1 MFHSL
6 GVKTMVKDLR
16 TQAVDMKL
24 HRAPKVN
31 GEPWKLTH
39 VQPFFPPLETLFKTE
54 RLSNLSEYGV
64 KLPEEVESVVDA
76 THVRTTKGRTIP
88 VHRKTTMV
96 LSPYKTMKGSYAVPS
111 LPKPAEVAKEM
122 EEQTQSPHTAGYV
135 GAITSLTLSLSGSA
149 HFPKVF
155 GVYTSIATTHELN
168 ISDDY
173 EDLCDRKWFADQ
185 IGKTFEL
192 RLRDEGGEGGFT
204 HTRGRRSA
212 VDLEDAAIEL
222 ETTDLEAD
230 HVPTP
235 TAGSIME
242 DYEIESSHSS
252 ASSGESEDD
261 VYEIESCDCEDED
274 SESEGDEGS
283 DDEPFAWATFKEVP
297 VVTTVM
303 EACEGTFYDLI
314 KTSDDPAHHTAWV
327 AQIVAALAYAQRTC
341 GFVHNDLH
349 GNNVMYVDTSE
360 PTLYYNITGVCYAV
374 PTYGK
379 LIKII
384 DFDRAGVSVRLSG
397 MKEPRMFLSSQFKP
411 DEEAGGQ
418 YNCEPF
424 YDQSHPRIP
433 LNPSFDL
440 VRFASS
446 VFWDMFPGGPDAP
459 TTSPLRDLFLS
470 WTTLQDGTSVMFRR
484 KRDNH
489 DRYHGFGLYKA
500 IARYCKDTAVP
511 RREMAKFK
519 QFQVPRIPVGQH
531 FLLIE
536 G

>member
-1 MFHSL
+1 
-6 GVKTMVKDLR
+6 MVKELR
-16 TQAVDMKL
+16 TQPLGMQL
-24 HRAPKVN
+24 HRYSKIDGTEWN
-31 GEPWKLTH
+31 LTH
-39 VQPFFPPLETLFKTE
+39 MQPFFPPLETLFKTE
-54 RLSNLSEYGV
+54 RLSNLSEYGIKV
-64 KLPEEVESVVDA
+64 PEGIKTVLND
-76 THVRTTKGRTIP
+76 VRIHTTQNHMLP

-96 LSPYKTMKGSYAVPS
+96 LSPYKTMKGVYATPS

-135 GAITSLTLSLSGSA
+135 GALASIALSTHGCD

-155 GVYTSIATTHELN
+155 GVYTAVATKHEVN

-173 EDLCDRKWFADQ
+173 EDLCDRPWFADQ
-185 IGKTFEL
+185 IGKTFDL
-192 RLRDEGGEGGFT
+192 RLREEGAEGGFT

-212 VDLEDAAIEL
+212 VDLEDARIEL
-222 ETTDLEAD
+222 ETTDIDAV
-230 HVPTP
+230 HVETP
-235 TAGSIME
+235 HAGSVIE
-242 DYEIESSHSS
+242 EYEIESSEHSEES
-252 ASSGESEDD
+252 DSEDED
-261 VYEIESCDCEDED
+261 VYEIESCDC
-274 SESEGDEGS
+274 SESEEEPDDES
-283 DDEPFAWATFKEVP
+283 EDDEPFAWATFKDVP
-297 VVTTVM
+297 VITTVM
-303 EACEGTFYDLI
+303 EPCEGTFYDLL
-314 KTSDDPAHHTAWV
+314 KLSSDPEHHTAWV
-327 AQIVAALAYAQRTC
+327 AQIVVALAFAQRTC

-349 GNNVMYVDTSE
+349 GNNVMFVSTE
-360 PTLYYNITGVCYAV
+360 KEFLYYMVGESGGRRYYAI

-384 DFDRAGVSVRLSG
+384 DFDRAALSIKLQG
-397 MKEPRMFLSSQFKP
+397 MKEPRFFLSSQFKP

-424 YDQSHPRIP
+424 YDQAHPRIG

-446 VFWDMFPGGPDAP
+446 VFWDMFPKGPDGE
-459 TTSPLRDLFLS
+459 TTNAFLRDLMLS
-470 WTTLQDGTSVMFRR
+470 WTTLPDGSSVMFRS

-500 IARYCKDTAVP
+500 ITRYCKDTAIP
-511 RREMAKFK
+511 RRELAKFK
-519 QFQVPRIPVGQH
+519 QFAVPRIPAGQTD

>member
-1 MFHSL
+1 MFHSP
-6 GVKTMVKDLR
+6 GVKTMVKELR
-16 TQAVDMKL
+16 TQSVDMKL
-24 HRAPKVN
+24 HRSPKVDGTQWN
-31 GEPWKLTH
+31 LTH

-64 KLPEEVESVVDA
+64 KLPEEVETIADS
-76 THVRTTKGRTIP
+76 THIKTTKGRTLP

-96 LSPYKTMKGSYAVPS
+96 LSPYKTMKGVYATPS

-135 GAITSLTLSLSGSA
+135 GAMTSVALSLSECS
-149 HFPKVF
+149 HFPRVY
-155 GVYTSIATTHELN
+155 GVYTAVATKHEVN

-173 EDLCDRKWFADQ
+173 EELCDRKWFADQ
-185 IGKTFEL
+185 IGKTFDL

-212 VDLEDAAIEL
+212 VELEDVAIDLEM
-222 ETTDLEAD
+222 TDMTAD
-230 HVPTP
+230 HVDTP
-235 TAGSIME
+235 TAGSVVE
-242 DYEIESSHSS
+242 EYEIESSHSS
-252 ASSGESEDD
+252 EESEESEED
-261 VYEIESCDCEDED
+261 VYEIESCDCEE
-274 SESEGDEGS
+274 ESDDEGS
-283 DDEPFAWATFKEVP
+283 GEEDEEPFAWATFKDVP
-297 VVTTVM
+297 VITTVM
-303 EACEGTFYDLI
+303 EPCEGTFYDLI
-314 KTSDDPAHHTAWV
+314 KTSDNPEHHTAWV
-327 AQIVAALAYAQRTC
+327 AQIVAALAFAQRTH

-349 GNNVMYVDTSE
+349 GNNVMYVSTTE
-360 PTLYYNITGVCYAV
+360 PTLYYNVGGACYAV

-384 DFDRAGVSVRLSG
+384 DFDRAAVSVRLQG
-397 MKEPRMFLSSQFKP
+397 MKEPRLFLSSQFKP

-433 LNPSFDL
+433 LSPSFDL
-440 VRFASS
+440 TRFATSM
-446 VFWDMFPGGPDAP
+446 FWDMFPKGPDGE
-459 TTSPLRDLFLS
+459 TSNTFLRDLFLA
-470 WTTLQDGTSVMFRR
+470 WTTLPDGSSVTFRR

-489 DRYHGFGLYKA
+489 DRYHGFDLYKA

-511 RREMAKFK
+511 RKELAKFK
-519 QFQVPRIPVGQH
+519 QFAVPRIPAGQH

>member
-1 MFHSL
+1 
-6 GVKTMVKDLR
+6 MVKELR
-16 TQAVDMKL
+16 TQTVDMKL
-24 HRAPKVN
+24 HRPPKMQGTQWN
-31 GEPWKLTH
+31 MTH

-64 KLPEEVESVVDA
+64 KLPEEVESIVDE
-76 THVRTTKGRTIP
+76 THVKTTKGRTLP

-122 EEQTQSPHTAGYV
+122 DEQTQSPHTAGYV
-135 GAITSLTLSLSGSA
+135 GAMTSVALSLSGCA
-149 HFPKVF
+149 HFPRVY
-155 GVYTSIATTHELN
+155 GVYTAVATKHELN

-185 IGKTFEL
+185 IGKTFDL

-222 ETTDLEAD
+222 ETTDLEAE
-230 HVPTP
+230 HVATP
-235 TAGSIME
+235 TAGSVME

-252 ASSGESEDD
+252 EDSSDSEED
-261 VYEIESCDCEDED
+261 VYEIESCDCDT
-274 SESEGDEGS
+274 ESEEEGS
-283 DDEPFAWATFKEVP
+283 EEEEDDEPFAWATFKDVP
-297 VVTTVM
+297 VITTVM
-303 EACEGTFYDLI
+303 EPCEGTFYDLL
-314 KTSDDPAHHTAWV
+314 KTSDNPEHHTAWV
-327 AQIVAALAYAQRTC
+327 AQIVVALAFAQRTY

-349 GNNVMYVDTSE
+349 GNNVMYVSTTQE
-360 PTLYYNITGVCYAV
+360 TLYYYVGESGGRRCYAI

-379 LIKII
+379 LLKII
-384 DFDRAGVSVRLSG
+384 DFDRAAVSVKLSG
-397 MKEPRMFLSSQFKP
+397 MKEPRLFLSSQFKP

-424 YDQSHPRIP
+424 YDQTHPRIP

-440 VRFASS
+440 VRFATS
-446 VFWDMFPGGPDAP
+446 VFWDMFPKGPDGE
-459 TTSPLRDLFLS
+459 TNNVFLRDLLLS
-470 WTTLQDGTSVMFRR
+470 WTTLPDGSSVTFRR

-511 RREMAKFK
+511 RKELSKFK
-519 QFQVPRIPVGQH
+519 QFAVTRIPTGQTD

>member
-1 MFHSL
+1 MFHSFPL
-6 GVKTMVKDLR
+6 KTMVKELR
-16 TQAVDMKL
+16 TQSLDLKL
-24 HRAPKVN
+24 HRPPKVDGSRWDLN
-31 GEPWKLTH
+31 H
-39 VQPFFPPLETLFKTE
+39 MQPFFPPLETLFKTE

-64 KLPEEVESVVDA
+64 KLSEEVEAVVDA
-76 THVRTTKGRTIP
+76 TSVRTVKNRTLP

-96 LSPYKTMKGSYAVPS
+96 LSPFKTMKGVYAVPS

-122 EEQTQSPHTAGYV
+122 DEQTQSPHTAGYV
-135 GAITSLTLSLSGSA
+135 GAMASIVLSGTGSV

-155 GVYTSIATTHELN
+155 GVYTAVSTKHEVN

-173 EDLCDRKWFADQ
+173 EDLCDRPWFADQ
-185 IGKTFEL
+185 IGKTFDL
-192 RLRDEGGEGGFT
+192 RLREEAAEGGFT
-204 HTRGRRSA
+204 HTRGRRAA
-212 VDLEDAAIEL
+212 VELEDSPIDL
-222 ETTDLEAD
+222 DTTDLEAV
-230 HVPTP
+230 HVETP
-235 TAGSIME
+235 NAGSMIE
-242 DYEIESSHSS
+242 EYEIESSEH
-252 ASSGESEDD
+252 GEESDDDDED
-261 VYEIESCDCEDED
+261 VYEIESCDCDTD
-274 SESEGDEGS
+274 SEEGEEEEE
-283 DDEPFAWATFKEVP
+283 DDEPFAWATFKDVP
-297 VVTTVM
+297 VITTVM
-303 EACEGTFYDLI
+303 ETCEGTFYDLL
-314 KTSDDPAHHTAWV
+314 KTSSDPTHHTAWV
-327 AQIVAALAYAQRTC
+327 AQIVVALAHAQRTC

-349 GNNVMYVDTSE
+349 GNNVMFVSTTE
-360 PTLYYNITGVCYAV
+360 EFLYYNVGGTCYAI

-384 DFDRAGVSVRLSG
+384 DFDRAAVSVKLQG
-397 MKEPRMFLSSQFKP
+397 MKEPRLFLSSQFKP

-424 YDQSHPRIP
+424 YDQAHPRIG

-446 VFWDMFPGGPDAP
+446 VFWDMFPKGPDAP
-459 TTSPLRDLFLS
+459 TDSPLRDVFLA
-470 WTTLQDGTSVMFRR
+470 WTTLPDGSSVMFRR

-511 RREMAKFK
+511 RKEIAKFK
-519 QFQVPRIPVGQH
+519 QFVVPRIPAGQH

>member
-1 MFHSL
+1 
-6 GVKTMVKDLR
+6 MVKELR
-16 TQAVDMKL
+16 TQSVDMKL
-24 HRAPKVN
+24 HRSPKIQ
-31 GEPWKLTH
+31 GTSWGLTH

-64 KLPEEVESVVDA
+64 KLPEEVETVVDE
-76 THVRTTKGRTIP
+76 THVKTTKGRVLP

-122 EEQTQSPHTAGYV
+122 EEQTQSPYTAGYV
-135 GAITSLTLSLSGSA
+135 GAMTSVALSLSGCA
-149 HFPKVF
+149 HFPKVY
-155 GVYTSIATTHELN
+155 GVYTAVATKHELN

-173 EDLCDRKWFADQ
+173 EDLCDRKWFSDQ
-185 IGKTFEL
+185 IGKTFDL
-192 RLRDEGGEGGFT
+192 RLRDEGGDGAFT

-222 ETTDLEAD
+222 ETTDLETA
-230 HVPTP
+230 HVETP
-235 TAGSIME
+235 TGGSVVE

-252 ASSGESEDD
+252 EGSSDSEED
-261 VYEIESCDCEDED
+261 VYEIESCDCDMD
-274 SESEGDEGS
+274 SEEEGS
-283 DDEPFAWATFKEVP
+283 EEDDDDEPFAWATFKDVP
-297 VVTTVM
+297 VITTVM
-303 EACEGTFYDLI
+303 EPCEGTFYDLL
-314 KTSDDPAHHTAWV
+314 KTSKDPAHHTAWV
-327 AQIVAALAYAQRTC
+327 AQIVFALAYAQRSH

-349 GNNVMYVDTSE
+349 GNNVMFVSTNE
-360 PTLYYNITGVCYAV
+360 PTLFYNVGGTCYAV
-374 PTYGK
+374 ATYGK
-379 LIKII
+379 LLKII
-384 DFDRAGVSVRLSG
+384 DFDRAGVSVKLQG
-397 MKEPRMFLSSQFKP
+397 MKEPRLFLSSQFKP

-424 YDQSHPRIP
+424 YDQAYPRVP
-433 LNPSFDL
+433 MNPSFDL

-446 VFWDMFPGGPDAP
+446 VFWDMFPKGPDAA
-459 TTSPLRDLFLS
+459 TDSPLRDIFLA
-470 WTTLQDGTSVMFRR
+470 WTTLPDGSSVMFRA

-511 RREMAKFK
+511 RRELSKFK
-519 QFQVPRIPVGQH
+519 QFVVPRIPAGQH

>member
-1 MFHSL
+1 
-6 GVKTMVKDLR
+6 MVKELR
-16 TQAVDMKL
+16 TQSLDLKL
-24 HRAPKVN
+24 HRSPKVDGTHWN
-31 GEPWKLTH
+31 LAH

-64 KLPEEVESVVDA
+64 RLPEEIDSVVDA
-76 THVRTTKGRTIP
+76 THVKTSKGRTLA

-96 LSPYKTMKGSYAVPS
+96 LSPFKTMKGVYAAPS

-122 EEQTQSPHTAGYV
+122 DEQTQSPHTAGYV
-135 GAITSLTLSLSGSA
+135 GALASVVLAGTGCP

-155 GVYTSIATTHELN
+155 GVYTAVASKHELN

-173 EDLCDRKWFADQ
+173 EDLCDRPWFADQ

-192 RLRDEGGEGGFT
+192 RLREEGAEGGFT

-212 VDLEDAAIEL
+212 VDLEDATIEL
-222 ETTDLEAD
+222 ETTDIDAA
-230 HVPTP
+230 HVETP
-235 TAGSIME
+235 HAGSVIE
-242 DYEIESSHSS
+242 EYEIQSSEHSEESDD
-252 ASSGESEDD
+252 EDED
-261 VYEIESCDCEDED
+261 VYEIESCECDED
-274 SESEGDEGS
+274 SEEEGS
-283 DDEPFAWATFKEVP
+283 EVDEDDEPFAWATFMEVP
-297 VVTTVM
+297 VITTVM
-303 EACEGTFYDLI
+303 EACEGTFYDLL
-314 KTSDDPAHHTAWV
+314 KLSSDPAHHTAWV
-327 AQIVAALAYAQRTC
+327 AQIVVALTYAQRTC

-349 GNNVMYVDTSE
+349 GNNVRFVSTTDE
-360 PTLYYNITGVCYAV
+360 FLYYNIGGTCYAI

-384 DFDRAGVSVRLSG
+384 DFDRAGVSVKLQG
-397 MKEPRMFLSSQFKP
+397 MKEPRLFLSSQFKP

-424 YDQSHPRIP
+424 YNQSHPRIG

-446 VFWDMFPGGPDAP
+446 VFWDMFPKGPDAP
-459 TTSPLRDLFLS
+459 TDSPLRDVFLA
-470 WTTLQDGTSVMFRR
+470 WTTLPDGSSVMFRS

-511 RREMAKFK
+511 RKEMSKFK
-519 QFQVPRIPVGQH
+519 QFVVPRIPAGQH